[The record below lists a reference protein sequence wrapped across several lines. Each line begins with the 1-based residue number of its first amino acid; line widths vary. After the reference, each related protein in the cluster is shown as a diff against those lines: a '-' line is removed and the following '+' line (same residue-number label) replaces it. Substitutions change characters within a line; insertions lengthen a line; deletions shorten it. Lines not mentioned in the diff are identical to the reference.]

1 MLLRDLISKTIM
13 EGVDSRIIKALVD
26 LISKSRG
33 RRVTIK
39 ARSLLK
45 FAGLDS
51 KHSNILKTAKVLGR
65 LANDGYVRVEYS
77 KPDKSRSRILKY
89 IITESM
95 ELWKAA
101 KENPEGTVNV
111 LLKRLRDMS
120 NQASTV
126 RSN

>member
-1 MLLRDLISKTIM
+1 M
-13 EGVDSRIIKALVD
+13 EGVDSRIVKALVD

-65 LANDGYVRVEYS
+65 LANDGYVRAEYS

-95 ELWKAA
+95 ELWRAA

>member
-1 MLLRDLISKTIM
+1 VLLRDLISKTIM

>member
-1 MLLRDLISKTIM
+1 MM
-13 EGVDSRIIKALVD
+13 EESDSRIIKALVD

-51 KHSNILKTAKVLGR
+51 KHSNILRTAKVLGR
-65 LANDGYVRVEYS
+65 LASNGYVRVESS
-77 KPDKSRSRILKY
+77 KPIKSRSRILKY

-95 ELWKAA
+95 ELWKSA
-101 KENPEGTVNV
+101 KENPDGTVNM

-120 NQASTV
+120 NQASG
-126 RSN
+126 NIN